1 MGAIIPFPRPV
12 DPFAEEDQSGACDVS
27 VYKQFLGNYT
37 VLTLRGH
44 PNLVKQAV
52 EAQMEIFHP
61 AGYGTH
67 VCGQRKCAKGQM
79 EVTVVRLNE
88 PLCCAC

>member
-1 MGAIIPFPRPV
+1 MGTIIPFPRPV
-12 DPFAEEDQSGACDVS
+12 DPFSERDQSSACDVAVHKQS
-27 VYKQFLGNYT
+27 VGNYT

-44 PNLVKQAV
+44 PNLVEQAI

-61 AGYGTH
+61 AGYGTR
-67 VCGQRKCAKGQM
+67 VCGRRKCPKGQL

-88 PLCCAC
+88 PLRCAY